1 MFTSE
6 KMLNEFYQGLKLLI
20 EFETG
25 HSHGAMSSQFCAIN
39 KVVAHFNTA
48 LDEGDVIAPFF
59 LHYLADKFPAY
70 VDKLELPD
78 LSSVP
83 SHKSNAQIWIKEYQT
98 FLNLYE
104 KIDEITKPRVIECS
118 STRQVV
124 LNQKKLQTQLQRVQ
138 TQVANLM
145 NSTSSLGGVLAAKL
159 LEHLQDKTSNKQ
171 FGKLCVAAF
180 ESSAFYPN
188 VYAMFEYAR
197 FLHKKGMG
205 ATIPEKQKKLETEL
219 NLLLESNGDINIL
232 VEHYQTAENNRF
244 LSQWLFQSAI
254 HGRVE
259 MAKFMLE
266 RYIFDE
272 HMQWNDK
279 ISNKD
284 KLAEAIKWFNW
295 YEEHA
300 PWSAIHTHWREIT
313 QIASNYREVIG
324 DDKYKASFLC
334 YALDRINQKLHEQSK
349 TISSE
354 EFLSQNMDLA
364 EGLQNLR
371 AIVDLTWSLN
381 NSRLPSE
388 CSSIVINEMATIL
401 EARHEYKQAECL
413 YRRVYALDGNHPIH
427 QYNLANILSL
437 QNKNKTEQI
446 SLYFDAARQGC
457 GDSIQYLFKLL
468 VIDGEGSFEHLEK
481 LKHMI
486 ESLDFNVD
494 LPIPKK
500 LVINLISMT
509 IFQKLTDTEI
519 IKWIAIEKNGKVFFD
534 PQFFFEKEKLDETDG
549 SEDSDKFSVE
559 ASESCGSSSGS
570 SIISSASSSSS
581 ISPTSTD
588 KITAVPTEL
597 KEKRK
602 EASSSASSFRLFQ
615 PAKNE
620 PHPLDARKERAL
632 RTLNDLNSKQIKS
645 LSVKDFIQAKKAYQ
659 ILMGEAEGIEIS
671 RKGKTSG
678 SRAKVGDTNM
688 HLTHGRDRMS
698 IGAQSEIKEAINGF
712 CWKIGHSG

>member
-1 MFTSE
+1 MFASE

-25 HSHGAMSSQFCAIN
+25 QSHGAMSSQFYAIN

-83 SHKSNAQIWIKEYQT
+83 SHKSNAQIWINDYQT

-104 KIDEITKPRVIECS
+104 KIDEITKPRVIECNS
-118 STRQVV
+118 VRQVE

-138 TQVANLM
+138 TQVVNLM

-159 LEHLQDKTSNKQ
+159 FEHLQDNTSNKQ

-188 VYAMFEYAR
+188 VYAMYEYAR

-205 ATIPEKQKKLETEL
+205 ATSPEKQKKLETEL
-219 NLLLESNGDINIL
+219 RLLVESNGDVNIL
-232 VEHYQTAENNRF
+232 VEHYQTENNNRF

-254 HGRVE
+254 HGRVD

-272 HMQWNDK
+272 QIQWNDK
-279 ISNKD
+279 ISYKD
-284 KLAEAIKWFNW
+284 KLVEAIKWFNW

-300 PWSAIHTHWREIT
+300 PLSAIHTHWREIA
-313 QIASNYREVIG
+313 QLASNYREVIG
-324 DDKYKASFLC
+324 DDKNKASFLC
-334 YALDRINQKLHEQSK
+334 YALDRINQELHEQFK
-349 TISSE
+349 TIPSE
-354 EFLSQNMDLA
+354 EFFSQNMELA

-381 NSRLPSE
+381 NSKLPSE

-401 EARHEYKQAECL
+401 ETRHEYKQAEFL
-413 YRRVYALDGNHPIH
+413 YRRVYALDGNHPVH

-437 QNKNKTEQI
+437 QNKNKIEQI

-468 VIDGEGSFEHLEK
+468 VIDGDGSVENLEK
-481 LKHMI
+481 LKYMI
-486 ESLDFNVD
+486 ETLDFDVD
-494 LPIPKK
+494 LAIPTK
-500 LVINLISMT
+500 LVINLITTT

-519 IKWIAIEKNGKVFFD
+519 IKWIAIEKDGKEFFD
-534 PQFFFEKEKLDETDG
+534 ATFIFEKEKPDETDS

-559 ASESCGSSSGS
+559 ASGSCGSSSGS
-570 SIISSASSSSS
+570 SIISSSCS
-581 ISPTSTD
+581 IAPTSTD
-588 KITAVPTEL
+588 KITIVPIEL

-620 PHPLDARKERAL
+620 TNPLDARKERAL

-645 LSVKDFIQAKKAYQ
+645 LSLKDFIQAKKAYQ
-659 ILMGEAEGIEIS
+659 ILMGEADGIEIS

-712 CWKIGHSG
+712 CWKIGHSS